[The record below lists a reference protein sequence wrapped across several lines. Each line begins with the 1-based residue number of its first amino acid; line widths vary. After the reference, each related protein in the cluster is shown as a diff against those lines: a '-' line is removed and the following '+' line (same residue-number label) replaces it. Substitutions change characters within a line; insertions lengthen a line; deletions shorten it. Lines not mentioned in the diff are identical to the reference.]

1 MRAPQVCPQKP
12 ENEVFGQNDP
22 FKKNSKLCFESVHD
36 DTDPRFMFKF
46 HKSRPPTGSGGNDG
60 DKKFANA
67 FFGEILRQL
76 GRGRQTFAGGVPRD
90 PMTHCKISP
99 QLVPICRSNFV
110 RLQYMSGVGRP
121 ATFTDAYNRQEV

>member
-1 MRAPQVCPQKP
+1 MTPLRKIRNYVSKVFMMTPIHVLCSNFTRVVRQPEVGETMVTKSSQMR
-12 ENEVFGQNDP
+12 
-22 FKKNSKLCFESVHD
+22 
-36 DTDPRFMFKF
+36 
-46 HKSRPPTGSGGNDG
+46 
-60 DKKFANA
+60 
-67 FFGEILRQL
+67 FFGAILRQL